1 MPLIIDAESKTSKAA
16 QSAVQNVVQNKSI
29 QDDSLKLIQEELIQ
43 EDLYFGR
50 NIVGGGE
57 VSDYQFQSFIDAEI
71 TPRFP
76 DGLTTYDAN
85 GQFLNSNN
93 TLIQEPS
100 QVISL
105 IFEDTLQNQAE
116 IDRII
121 EAYKQ
126 QFQQES
132 VLEVVNE
139 DYLKVG
145 FDESEDLI
153 DNDLTPELIQED
165 LYFGRNIVDGGEVT
179 EAQFKSFIDTE
190 ITPRFP
196 DGLTTYDA
204 DGQFLDSA
212 GKLVQEPSQ
221 VVSLIFEDTIENE
234 AAIDQIIAAY
244 KQQFQQ
250 ESVLEVVNEAVNVGF
265 GQSED
270 LIDNDAI
277 PELIQEDLYFGR
289 NIAGGGEVSEAD
301 FQRFL
306 DQEVTPRFP
315 NGLTVYEADGQF
327 LSSFLKGAATLIQ
340 EPSKVV
346 SLIFEDTAEN
356 EAAIDQII
364 QAYKQQF
371 QQESVLQVVDEAIQ
385 VAFDTDTIFLDDL
398 DNEFRGFDK
407 SNDIIDGRG
416 GDDTI
421 SGLSGD
427 DLLFGAAGNDKLNG
441 NEGDDIL
448 IGDMGDDTLIGGK
461 GADQLTGGEGRDSFR
476 YDHWH
481 QRGDTITDF
490 VAADDYILLRAHGF
504 GGGLRAS
511 YAISSDQFT
520 LGMSAVDA
528 RDRIIYNNISG
539 ELFFDCDGTGA
550 QAQVL
555 LATLTGAPSLN
566 SSNFVLS

>member
-1 MPLIIDAESKTSKAA
+1 MTLTIEAESLTKET
-16 QSAVQNVVQNKSI
+16 VQNEALKN
-29 QDDSLKLIQEELIQ
+29 DRAKLIQK
-43 EDLYFGR
+43 DLYFGR
-50 NIVGGGE
+50 NITGGGE
-57 VSDYQFQSFIDAEI
+57 VSEAEFQAFIDTEI

-76 DGLTTYDAN
+76 NGLTTYDTD
-85 GQFLNSNN
+85 GQFLNSNS

-121 EAYKQ
+121 AAYKQ

-132 VLEVVNE
+132 VLEVDNE

-153 DNDLTPELIQED
+153 DNNPTPELIQED
-165 LYFGRNIVDGGEVT
+165 LYFGRNIAGGGEVSK
-179 EAQFKSFIDTE
+179 AQFQSFIDAE

-196 DGLTTYDA
+196 DGLTTYDV

-212 GKLVQEPSQ
+212 GNLIKEPSQ
-221 VVSLIFEDTIENE
+221 VVSLIFDDTVENE

-244 KQQFQQ
+244 KQKFQQ
-250 ESVLEVVNEAVNVGF
+250 ESVLEVVNEAVNAGF

-327 LSSFLKGAATLIQ
+327 LNSAATLIQ

-346 SLIFEDTAEN
+346 SLIFEDTVEN

-398 DNEFRGFDK
+398 DNKFRGFDK
-407 SNDIIDGRG
+407 SNDIIDGRD

-448 IGDMGDDTLIGGK
+448 IGDVGDDTLIGGK

-476 YDHWH
+476 YDHW
-481 QRGDTITDF
+481 QQGGDTITDF
-490 VAADDYILLRAHGF
+490 AAADDYILLRANGF
-504 GGGLRAS
+504 GGSLAAG

-520 LGMSAVDA
+520 LGMSAVDE
-528 RDRIIYNNISG
+528 RDRIIYNNTSG
-539 ELFFDCDGTGA
+539 ELFFDIDGSGY

-555 LATLTGAPSLN
+555 LATLSGAPAI
-566 SSNFVLS
+566 SNINIVVS

>member
-1 MPLIIDAESKTSKAA
+1 MPLTIEAESLTKTTI
-16 QSAVQNVVQNKSI
+16 QNEELKS
-29 QDDSLKLIQEELIQ
+29 DRAKLIQK
-43 EDLYFGR
+43 DLYFGR
-50 NIVGGGE
+50 NITGGGE
-57 VSDYQFQSFIDAEI
+57 VSEAEFQAFIDTEI

-85 GQFLNSNN
+85 GQFLDSSN

-105 IFEDTLQNQAE
+105 IFENTLQNQAE
-116 IDRII
+116 VDRII
-121 EAYKQ
+121 AAYKQ

-132 VLEVVNE
+132 VLEVDNE

-153 DNDLTPELIQED
+153 DNNPTPELIQED
-165 LYFGRNIVDGGEVT
+165 LYFGRNIAGGGEVS
-179 EAQFKSFIDTE
+179 EAQFQAFINAE

-196 DGLTTYDA
+196 NGLTTYDA

-212 GKLVQEPSQ
+212 GNLIKEPSQ
-221 VVSLIFEDTIENE
+221 VVSLIFDDTVENE
-234 AAIDQIIAAY
+234 AAIDQIIATY

-327 LSSFLKGAATLIQ
+327 LNSAATLIQ

-346 SLIFEDTAEN
+346 SLIFEDTPEN

-371 QQESVLQVVDEAIQ
+371 QQESVLQVVDEDIQ

-398 DNEFRGFDK
+398 DNKFRGFDK
-407 SNDIIDGRG
+407 SNDIIDARG
-416 GDDTI
+416 GNDNI
-421 SGLSGD
+421 SGLGGN
-427 DLLFGAAGNDKLNG
+427 DLLFGAAGNDKLHG
-441 NEGDDIL
+441 NQGYDIL

-476 YDHWH
+476 YDHW
-481 QRGDTITDF
+481 QQGGDTLTDF
-490 VAADDYILLRAHGF
+490 AAADDYILLRANGF
-504 GGGLRAS
+504 GGSLAAG

-520 LGMSAVDA
+520 LGVSAVDG
-528 RDRIIYNNISG
+528 RDRIIYNNTSG
-539 ELFFDCDGTGA
+539 ELFFDIDGNGY

-555 LATLTGAPSLN
+555 LATLSGAPAL
-566 SSNFVLS
+566 SNTNIVVS

>member
-1 MPLIIDAESKTSKAA
+1 MTLTIEAESLTKKI
-16 QSAVQNVVQNKSI
+16 VQNEALKN
-29 QDDSLKLIQEELIQ
+29 DSAKLIQK
-43 EDLYFGR
+43 DLYFGR
-50 NIVGGGE
+50 NIAGEGE
-57 VSDYQFQSFIDAEI
+57 VSEAEFQTFIDTEI

-76 DGLTTYDAN
+76 DGLTTYDAA
-85 GQFLNSNN
+85 GQFLDSSN

-121 EAYKQ
+121 AAYKQ

-132 VLEVVNE
+132 VLEVDNE

-153 DNDLTPELIQED
+153 DNDPTPELIQED
-165 LYFGRNIVDGGEVT
+165 LYFGRNIVGGGEVS
-179 EAQFKSFIDTE
+179 EAQFQAFIDAE

-196 DGLTTYDA
+196 NGLTTYDA

-212 GKLVQEPSQ
+212 GNLIKEPSQ
-221 VVSLIFEDTIENE
+221 VVSLIFDDTVENE
-234 AAIDQIIAAY
+234 AAIDQIIVAY

-250 ESVLEVVNEAVNVGF
+250 ESVLEVVNEAVSVGF

-327 LSSFLKGAATLIQ
+327 LNSAATLIQ

-346 SLIFEDTAEN
+346 SLIFEDTVEN

-371 QQESVLQVVDEAIQ
+371 QQESVLQVVDEDIQ
-385 VAFDTDTIFLDDL
+385 VAFDPDTIFLDDL
-398 DNEFRGFDK
+398 DNKFRGFDK
-407 SNDIIDGRG
+407 SNDIIDARG
-416 GDDTI
+416 GNDNI
-421 SGLSGD
+421 SGLGGN
-427 DLLFGAAGNDKLNG
+427 DLLFGVAGNDKLNG
-441 NEGDDIL
+441 NQGYDIL
-448 IGDMGDDTLIGGK
+448 IGDVGDDTLIGGK

-481 QRGDTITDF
+481 QGGDTITDF
-490 VAADDYILLRAHGF
+490 AAADDYILLRANGF
-504 GGGLRAS
+504 GGSLAAG

-520 LGMSAVDA
+520 LGMSAVDE
-528 RDRIIYNNISG
+528 RDRIIYNSSSG
-539 ELFFDCDGTGA
+539 ELFFDIDGSGD
-550 QAQVL
+550 QSQVL
-555 LATLTGAPSLN
+555 LATLSGAPAI
-566 SSNFVLS
+566 SNTDIVVI